1 MPFRGEIKALVYFSS
16 LKKSQVNIN
25 NIALKG

>member
-1 MPFRGEIKALVYFSS
+1 MAFRGEIKALVYFSN